1 MELKTIVH
9 GNILI
14 VRCKG
19 NMDALTVAE
28 FKKTVG
34 KMIESGRK
42 YVVLD
47 LAGVE
52 FLDSS
57 GLGSMVSL
65 LKLLRTKGGDIKL
78 CGPNG
83 MVRSVLELTR
93 FHLLFDILD
102 TVELAVAK
110 MSESIEG
117 AQ

>member
-1 MELKTIVH
+1 MELKTIIH
-9 GNILI
+9 DNILI
-14 VRCKG
+14 VRCSGK
-19 NMDALTVAE
+19 MDALSVVE

-34 KMIESGRK
+34 GMVEAGKKHVI
-42 YVVLD
+42 LD
-47 LAGVE
+47 LSGID

-65 LKLLRTKGGDIKL
+65 LKLVRSKGGDIKL

-102 TVELAVAK
+102 NCQQAVAK
-110 MSESIEG
+110 MTEG
-117 AQ
+117 VAG